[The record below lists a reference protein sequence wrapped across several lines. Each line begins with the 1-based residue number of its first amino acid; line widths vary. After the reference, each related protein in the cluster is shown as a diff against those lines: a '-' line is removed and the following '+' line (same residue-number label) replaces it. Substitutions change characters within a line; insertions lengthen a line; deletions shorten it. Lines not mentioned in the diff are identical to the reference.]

1 MSDIQFALTILAVII
16 ILIMIIFNWIRLIQY
31 RKQNKTEN
39 SFLYNDED
47 GLSQEEKNPYDQD
60 LSISEKYLLSNLP
73 KDIYRNIDAIAF
85 IKLKKA
91 THAIS
96 KLNLRDFI
104 ELPHTHIFIRKN
116 EDVWTSTDGMSG
128 SVSFDQ
134 ILLAIQLVDRQGPIS
149 SAHTQTFKMLVEKT
163 KNDLDGSLIWLS
175 SSNIENDAKELN
187 QFCALVDHM
196 MTLTLIPKNKGLF
209 DNKKLIDIL
218 KTDGFKENKDG
229 YHVFKGH
236 DKHPLFRIASLTQ
249 QHLNFNLDPYIQ
261 GILFQMD
268 LPLTLNCK
276 ESFDVMLESI
286 TNFQKDLDCML
297 VDSNKKELNVNHIE
311 RIRYQVEK
319 IENQMIVKNIHP
331 GSSCARRLFS

>member
-31 RKQNKTEN
+31 RRKNHAEN
-39 SFLYNDED
+39 SFLYNDEN
-47 GLSQEEKNPYDQD
+47 GLNPEEKNPYNQD

-73 KDIYRNIDAIAF
+73 KDIYRDIDAIAF
-85 IKLKKA
+85 IKLTKA
-91 THAIS
+91 TRATS

-104 ELPHTHIFIRKN
+104 ELPHANSFIRRN
-116 EDVWTSTDGMSG
+116 EDIWQSTEDLSG

-134 ILLAIQLVDRQGPIS
+134 IVLAIQLVDRQGPIS
-149 SAHTQTFKMLVEKT
+149 QAHIQTFRMLSEKI

-175 SSNIENDAKELN
+175 HSNIEEDEKELN

-196 MTLTLIPKNKGLF
+196 MTLTLIPKKNGIF
-209 DNKKLIDIL
+209 DNEKLIESL
-218 KTDGFKENKDG
+218 KTDGFKVNKDG
-229 YHVFKGH
+229 YHVFKGR
-236 DKHPLFRIASLTQ
+236 DKHPLFRVTSLNHQ
-249 QHLNFNLDPYIQ
+249 PLSFNLDPYIQ

-268 LPLTLNCK
+268 LPLTLSCK
-276 ESFDVMLESI
+276 ESFDSMLESI
-286 TNFQKDLDCML
+286 TNFQKELECML
-297 VDSNKKELNVNHIE
+297 VDSNKKELNINHIE

-319 IENQMIVKNIHP
+319 IENQMVAKNIPP